1 MLSDADR
8 RVLAEME
15 SAFRRNDARFVA
27 RFDERR
33 VKRRRRRIDVVAG
46 VAVLL
51 TAVGG
56 LAIGGAAVALTWL
69 SVTGSAATVVALRRT
84 MKGRATRCRDRWPG

>member
-15 SAFRRNDARFVA
+15 STLRRFDGRFVA

-33 VKRRRRRIDVVAG
+33 IRRRRRRLNAATWL
-46 VAVLL
+46 AVLL
-51 TAVGG
+51 VAVGG
-56 LAIGGAAVALTWL
+56 FAAGETAAALTWL
-69 SVTGSAATVVALRRT
+69 CVTGSAATVVALRRA
-84 MKGRATRCRDRWPG
+84 MKRRAIRGQGRWSR